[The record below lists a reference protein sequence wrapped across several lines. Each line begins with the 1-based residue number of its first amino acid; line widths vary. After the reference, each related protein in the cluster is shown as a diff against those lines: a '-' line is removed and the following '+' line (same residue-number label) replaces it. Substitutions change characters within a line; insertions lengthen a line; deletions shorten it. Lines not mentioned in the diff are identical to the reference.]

1 VAAGYKL
8 NRLVLKA
15 VARRYGGK
23 EGKLAFTDFVLA
35 LTKVVSL
42 VGTSW

>member
-1 VAAGYKL
+1 MIAGYKL

-23 EGKLAFTDFVLA
+23 ERKLSFNEFVLA